1 MTRLD
6 VKEVTVRFGGVTA
19 VDQATISADGGQV
32 TALIGP
38 NGAGKTTLFNVVTGL
53 QRPTSG
59 RVFLDGDDI
68 THTPTHRRARHGIAR
83 TFQRLEAFGSLT
95 VEENI
100 RVAADA
106 VRTKDA
112 KPAQV
117 TRGLIKR
124 IGLERYANA
133 RADAVPTGV
142 ARLVELARALAIDP
156 ELLLLDEPSSGLS
169 EEETDSFGEL
179 LRDLAA
185 QGRAVLI
192 VEHDMGLIMRV
203 SDRIHVL
210 DRGRL
215 IASGTP
221 AEVQADPLVRKAYL
235 GEEDA
240 PEPGEDAADDD
251 GDPIKLA
258 LPDSTLLLP
267 PLDPDDL
274 DDPDDDPLS
283 PPPLPKSP
291 GPGTGGWF

>member
-6 VKEVTVRFGGVTA
+6 VRDVTVRFGGVTA
-19 VDQATISADGGQV
+19 VDQATISAEGGQV

-53 QRPTSG
+53 QRPTG
-59 RVFLDGDDI
+59 GKVFLDGKDI

-106 VRTKDA
+106 VRAKNT

-124 IGLERYANA
+124 IGLERYADA
-133 RADAVPTGV
+133 RADSVPTGV

-169 EEETDSFGEL
+169 EAETDAFGEL

-203 SDRIHVL
+203 SDVIHVL
-210 DRGRL
+210 DRGKL

-221 AEVQADPLVRKAYL
+221 TEVQADPLVRKAYL
-235 GEEDA
+235 GEEDGSESDD
-240 PEPGEDAADDD
+240 EPAGTDSTLVMPAADDD
-251 GDPIKLA
+251 DAEAPPPA
-258 LPDSTLLLP
+258 LPEG
-267 PLDPDDL
+267 
-274 DDPDDDPLS
+274 
-283 PPPLPKSP
+283 P
-291 GPGTGGWF
+291 GPQTEGWF

>member
-1 MTRLD
+1 LD
-6 VKEVTVRFGGVTA
+6 VQEVTVRFGGVTA
-19 VDQATISADGGQV
+19 VDKATISAEGGQV

-53 QRPTSG
+53 QRPTGG
-59 RVFLDGDDI
+59 RVLLDGKDI

-95 VEENI
+95 VAENI

-106 VRTKDA
+106 VRTKNA

-124 IGLERYANA
+124 IGLERYADA

-169 EEETDSFGEL
+169 EAETEAFGEL

-203 SDRIHVL
+203 SDAIHVL

-235 GEEDA
+235 GE
-240 PEPGEDAADDD
+240 DDD
-251 GDPIKLA
+251 DSDSDTDRNEDDRDDTAVLPAVAEVTDTAEVADPAETQVI
-258 LPDSTLLLP
+258 
-267 PLDPDDL
+267 
-274 DDPDDDPLS
+274 
-283 PPPLPKSP
+283 PPPLPKDPES
-291 GPGTGGWF
+291 GGWF